1 MSVSRQLVA
10 PHEAFQR
17 RCEENT
23 AWYRAQH
30 ERTLAAE
37 SKPATAQAGR
47 SFGSLVQVTSGT
59 QVPEHVGEPVTV
71 FHSKIL
77 PKMSLFELG
86 CALNRSARAGEEALL
101 VTLALM
107 TRYCATTA
115 TKPTAHMMH
124 RLYVACLQVGMK
136 AHSDIYFR
144 NDAFAKLAGISYLEM
159 NRLEAEV
166 IRGLHWSV
174 QVTREQIDE
183 LVRCPVDAIAST
195 VAAPTFDELAAAEAI
210 RKAGRA
216 VPDFVGLADS
226 KKGSMCFTPG
236 ATTPVKSENVSVYL
250 VQSPRSAPGS
260 PDLAEFKHGQTP
272 ARNGRR
278 GSSSGEWA
286 CANAS
291 ATSWSHSIAA

>member
-1 MSVSRQLVA
+1 
-10 PHEAFQR
+10 
-17 RCEENT
+17 
-23 AWYRAQH
+23 
-30 ERTLAAE
+30 LAAE
-37 SKPATAQAGR
+37 SEPATAQAGR
-47 SFGSLVQVTSGT
+47 SFGSSVQDTSGS
-59 QVPEHVGEPVTV
+59 QVPEHVGETVTV

-77 PKMSLFELG
+77 PKMSLIEMG
-86 CALNRSARAGEEALL
+86 CALKRSARAGEEALL

-107 TRYCATTA
+107 TCYCATTA

-195 VAAPTFDELAAAEAI
+195 VPTFDELAAAEAI

-216 VPDFVGLADS
+216 VLDCVGLADR
-226 KKGSMCFTPG
+226 KQGSMCSTPG

-250 VQSPRSAPGS
+250 DQSPRSAPGS
-260 PDLAEFKHGQTP
+260 PDSAGFKHCQTP
-272 ARNGRR
+272 TRNGRR
-278 GSSSGEWA
+278 GSSSGE
-286 CANAS
+286 
-291 ATSWSHSIAA
+291 